1 MVKIIVLVAFPQ
13 GTFPT
18 AVRVSITLPAALS
31 AALGVYMGVNVV
43 PPVNDPVP
51 EVAQLTELLLVA
63 VAPAIV

>member
-1 MVKIIVLVAFPQ
+1 MLVALPQ
-13 GTFPT
+13 GAFPT
-18 AVRVSITLPAALS
+18 AVKVRVTLPVALS
-31 AALGVYMGVNVV
+31 ATLGVYVGVNVV